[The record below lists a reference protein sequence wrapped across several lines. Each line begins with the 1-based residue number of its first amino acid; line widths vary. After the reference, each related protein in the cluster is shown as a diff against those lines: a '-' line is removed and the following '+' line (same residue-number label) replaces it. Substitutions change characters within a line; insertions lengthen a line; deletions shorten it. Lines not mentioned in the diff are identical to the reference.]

1 MEQRCRAE
9 TDTTHYLSSCLRHEH
24 KVLVIVGNE
33 QVIEDLN
40 WHHRSH
46 ICHYQGLSGK
56 GAPHLFFSINSTV
69 QGSGGETLK
78 ILLPVNSISEQSKY
92 NFGAKTDFVA
102 LFLDFIYMNVV
113 VSYWVSK
120 DITARH

>member
-1 MEQRCRAE
+1 MIWDTFGNRICLAQVLFDSAEVVRWNKDARQRPN
-9 TDTTHYLSSCLRHEH
+9 TTHYLSSCLRHEH

-56 GAPHLFFSINSTV
+56 GAPLLFFSSQHQV
-69 QGSGGETLK
+69 QGSGGE
-78 ILLPVNSISEQSKY
+78 S
-92 NFGAKTDFVA
+92 GDFK
-102 LFLDFIYMNVV
+102 FCHMQHF
-113 VSYWVSK
+113 
-120 DITARH
+120 